1 MATAKAVITEALK
14 HVGYKET
21 GNNITMFGKWYGMNG
36 AAWCAMFVSYCMNKA
51 GAGALIKGAQTAKGS
66 AVVSGFVKHA
76 KKHKWEKVAPANAHL
91 GDIVIFDFPGGYET
105 DHVGFIRANSKGK
118 NIYTIEGNTS
128 SGTGSQ
134 SNGGGV
140 YKRTRSFG
148 VVHSIW
154 RPPYD
159 PETPAVIPVAP
170 NNVAPEIIEPVVA
183 TPAPEVSPISVEN
196 IEPGDVRFFFAR
208 GSKGAEVKKA
218 QAKLG
223 ITADGIF
230 GQITEAH
237 VKAFQIKKG
246 IKPTG
251 ILNTETWNRLFK

>member
-1 MATAKAVITEALK
+1 MATAKQVIAEATK
-14 HVGYKET
+14 HVGYTET
-21 GNNITMFGKWYGMNG
+21 GNNHTMFGKWFGMDG

-51 GAGALIKGAQTAKGS
+51 GAGSLIKNAQTAKGS
-66 AVVSGFVKHA
+66 AQVSKFVAHA
-76 KKHKWEKVAPANAHL
+76 KKHKWAKIAPKDALA

-105 DHVGFIRANSKGK
+105 DHVGFIRAKSKGK

-128 SGTGSQ
+128 SGAGSQ

-159 PETPAVIPVAP
+159 PET
-170 NNVAPEIIEPVVA
+170 APEAIETPKQAEPIVENPV
-183 TPAPEVSPISVEN
+183 TPVEAISVPEAPKTFTTLK
-196 IEPGDVRFFFAR
+196 E
-208 GSKGAEVKKA
+208 GSKGDSVKKV
-218 QAKLG
+218 QTRLG

-230 GQITEAH
+230 GPITKRH
-237 VKAFQIKKG
+237 VTAFQEKKG
-246 IKPTG
+246 LHKTG
-251 ILNTETWNRLFK
+251 TVDETTWNRMFK